1 VHNAASPSFIAG
13 DRRRAISKTALRIAH
28 GESVHVQRETYFLT
42 RWCILR
48 LLGVIYAVAFVI
60 AANQIVPLIGA
71 NGLTPLPLFIM
82 RVHDALGSSSAGF
95 ARLPSLFW
103 FVNSDAALVTC
114 AWIGVALSLIV
125 VAGYA
130 NAIVMA
136 LLWALYMS
144 FVHLGQ
150 EWYGYGWE
158 TQLLENGFLAI
169 FLCPLLDARPFS
181 RKPPPI
187 ALVWLHRALIFR
199 IMLGSGLIKIRG
211 DESWRDL
218 TALYYH
224 FETQPIPNPLSRWF
238 HFLPRA
244 VLKGG
249 TLFNHIAEL
258 LAPWFVFWPRLG
270 RYIAGV
276 VIIAFQVVII
286 ASGNLS
292 FLNWLT
298 IVPALACFDDRAWRK
313 VLPRALVRY
322 ADAAAESER
331 PSVLMQRTSYV
342 VAAVVALLSIN
353 PVVNMFSAH
362 QIMNTSFDPLDLVNT
377 YGAFGAVGKER
388 LNVVFEA
395 SADGANWREY
405 PYKGLPVALNERPP
419 QIAPYQLRLD
429 WQMWF
434 AAMGSPSDYPWT
446 LNLCWKLLHNDAQ
459 TLSLLRS
466 NPFPDAPPRYVRA
479 ILYRYKLVRPNRV
492 GAWWERERIGE
503 WLPQLSVDRE
513 EFRDLLRS
521 GGWID

>member
-1 VHNAASPSFIAG
+1 MP
-13 DRRRAISKTALRIAH
+13 
-28 GESVHVQRETYFLT
+28 RETYLLT

-48 LLGVIYAVAFVI
+48 LLGVIYAVAFLV

-71 NGLTPLPLFIM
+71 HGLTPLPLFVS
-82 RVHDALGSSSAGF
+82 RVHDALGSNVAAF
-95 ARLPSLFW
+95 LRLPSIFW
-103 FVNSDAALVTC
+103 FNYSDTALVAA
-114 AWIGVALSLIV
+114 AWIGFGLSLLV

-144 FVHLGQ
+144 FVHIGQ

-169 FLCPLLDARPFS
+169 FLCPLLDPRPFS
-181 RKPPPI
+181 PRPPPI
-187 ALVWLHRALIFR
+187 SIIWLHRALIFR

-211 DESWRDL
+211 DASWRDL

-244 VLKGG
+244 VLRGG
-249 TLFNHIAEL
+249 TFFNHIAEL
-258 LAPWFVFWPRLG
+258 AAPWFVFWPRLG
-270 RYIAGV
+270 RYVAGV
-276 VIIAFQVVII
+276 VIIAFQLVII

-313 VLPRALVRY
+313 VLPRALTPF
-322 ADAAAESER
+322 AERSAQFER
-331 PSVLMQRTSYV
+331 PSSAMLRTSYV

-353 PVVNMFSAH
+353 PLVNMLSSR

-388 LNVVFEA
+388 FNVVFEG
-395 SADGANWREY
+395 SADRETWREY
-405 PYKGLPVALNERPP
+405 PYKGLPVALNESSS

-434 AAMGSPSDYPWT
+434 AAMGSPRNYPWT
-446 LNLCWKLLHNDAQ
+446 LNLCWKLLHNDRA
-459 TLSLLRS
+459 TLSLFRR
-466 NPFPDAPPRYVRA
+466 NPFANAPPRYVRA
-479 ILYRYKLVRPNRV
+479 VWYRYRFVPRNRE
-492 GAWWERERIGE
+492 GAWWQREKLGE
-503 WLPQLSVDRE
+503 WLPPLSADDER
-513 EFRDLLRS
+513 FRDLLQRA
-521 GGWID
+521 GWID